1 MVIGKN
7 HPKGSNILAA
17 SDNNCRF
24 VACFESVGTDTFI
37 LNVSFTGFHGT
48 SINLIVLSSEYSVSA
63 IKYLPSSG
71 TSPKIVLIFAHHFRS
86 VNPTPWINFRS
97 WLTASRASSF
107 LSFPDSMSPTSS
119 VKIRA
124 PSGNLS
130 LSSRASCWIVRI
142 SNKVKPYFYF
152 LHRNKMWSSGCWSYS
167 PINMNWLRLRVLN
180 RFADALKTTSNF
192 VVVLSCFTTPWCGK
206 QYLILKMLGWE
217 TDNIYP
223 LAR

>member
-1 MVIGKN
+1 MFWICWNGYFHFECIVYGIPWDVHQLDCFIFRVFGICYKV
-7 HPKGSNILAA
+7 LAFF
-17 SDNNCRF
+17 S
-24 VACFESVGTDTFI
+24 
-37 LNVSFTGFHGT
+37 L
-48 SINLIVLSSEYSVSA
+48 
-63 IKYLPSSG
+63 
-71 TSPKIVLIFAHHFRS
+71 KIVLIFAHHFRS
-86 VNPTPWINFRS
+86 VNPTPWSNFRS

-107 LSFPDSMSPTSS
+107 LSFPDSMSSTSS

-167 PINMNWLRLRVLN
+167 PISMNWLRLRVLN

-192 VVVLSCFTTPWCGK
+192 VVVLSCFTTAWCGK